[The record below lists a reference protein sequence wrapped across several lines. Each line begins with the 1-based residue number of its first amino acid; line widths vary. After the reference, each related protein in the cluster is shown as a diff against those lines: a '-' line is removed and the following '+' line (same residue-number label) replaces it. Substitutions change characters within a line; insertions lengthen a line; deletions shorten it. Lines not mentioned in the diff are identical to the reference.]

1 MKLILRLLITAA
13 VAFGLQK
20 ILSGIHIDTYGTA
33 IVFAIV
39 LGLLNLIV
47 KPILQIL
54 AFPITL
60 LILGL
65 FWFVVTALVTGLAA
79 AFVTGVRIDGF
90 GWALLF
96 SLLLPLI
103 SSALSKA
110 LKLDKS

>member
-1 MKLILRLLITAA
+1 MKRILRILITAA

-20 ILSGIHIDTYGTA
+20 ILSGVHIDTYGTA
-33 IVFAIV
+33 IIFAII

-60 LILGL
+60 LTLGL
-65 FWFVVTALVTGLAA
+65 FWFVITALVTGLAA
-79 AFVTGVRIDGF
+79 AFVSGVRIDGF
-90 GWALLF
+90 GWTLLF

-103 SSALSKA
+103 SNALNRA
-110 LKLDKS
+110 LELDKS